1 MSRIRVPA
9 HHINAERTRDRLH
22 QGRVSR
28 SPKDQLKHRLTACR
42 NAGFFVYIDLSPY
55 LPFEEGLSP
64 REREYA
70 LAQKLVDAGVFL
82 HPGEEH
88 SKDVGWFRLV
98 FSQEEDILK
107 EGFRR

>member
-1 MSRIRVPA
+1 MGP
-9 HHINAERTRDRLH
+9 
-22 QGRVSR
+22 
-28 SPKDQLKHRLTACR
+28 R

-55 LPFEEGLSP
+55 LPSEQGLSP
-64 REREYA
+64 REREFI
-70 LAQKLVDAGVFL
+70 LAQRLVDAGVFL

-98 FSQEEDILK
+98 FSQEEITLK